1 MNNNIDD
8 FSNKTKYLNLNLR
21 NNLIIN
27 KKNKEIDKLDENLND
42 KKNKVNDN
50 TNDKLNNTNDKLNN
64 NTNKYNCKKCNLNF
78 SDYMSL
84 EKHNWSRHPSNEYEN
99 YHASITDWSNLPM
112 AYRDDPYY

>member
-1 MNNNIDD
+1 MNNNIEDL
-8 FSNKTKYLNLNLR
+8 SNKTKYLNLNLR
-21 NNLIIN
+21 NNIIIN

-42 KKNKVNDN
+42 KKNKVIENS
-50 TNDKLNNTNDKLNN
+50 NDKLNYK
-64 NTNKYNCKKCNLNF
+64 TNKYNCKKCNLNF

-84 EKHNWSRHPSNEYEN
+84 EKHNWSRHPTNEYEN